1 MISHFPDPYP
11 GEAFFSVYAR
21 FCERVGLNGTRTSRF
36 FFGKKSCR
44 VSVQLPHG
52 LDYVIGNLPL
62 GHSHT
67 ADQLI
72 DKNTLLPLFAP
83 FIDSIRYQ
91 EVKLDMRGSGG
102 VAVRTRLGLNATIR
116 SPNRLRHCSV
126 CDAENRDRF
135 DETFWARLHQTPG
148 VNICPVHRCFLEQTL
163 VTRLPTGFFKPIS
176 AESVC
181 RNTRPRYLD
190 ESDSRQVIQYS
201 IARDAAWLLDVNRR
215 HPGALAL
222 SKSYLLCAANQ
233 GFATNRGE
241 FKQWNL
247 HSAFTGRYNEE
258 LLRLLCLEFTEGK
271 KPWLRNF
278 FGIPAEIQYPIRH
291 LIVMHFF
298 GYTIAEFFDRLPEEE
313 AQVQAGFQRQRI
325 DFVDAPS
332 SGGEA
337 FGTAPWPCR
346 NPVSDCGGKLL
357 IREHTE
363 RMARPR
369 GRTNYGTLIGD
380 FVCPQCGFTYSRFG
394 PREDDSKRMVW
405 VREYGYTW
413 KAELRKVWA
422 DQRYNITQA
431 ASHLGVSVMVARTQA
446 SRCGLVVPKPGQRM
460 PQCAKDCRLERRRR
474 VPLKSQR
481 KFVEWAGRDADLSR
495 RVSDAA
501 STLFQAPG
509 KPVRVTQ
516 RRIFRLLEESNNLYC
531 NRDKLPATLRAMSK
545 VVEVRGA
552 IWSPTVETLG
562 DRALDCLRA
571 PG

>member
-1 MISHFPDPYP
+1 M
-11 GEAFFSVYAR
+11 G
-21 FCERVGLNGTRTSRF
+21 
-36 FFGKKSCR
+36 
-44 VSVQLPHG
+44 
-52 LDYVIGNLPL
+52 
-62 GHSHT
+62 
-67 ADQLI
+67 
-72 DKNTLLPLFAP
+72 
-83 FIDSIRYQ
+83 
-91 EVKLDMRGSGG
+91 
-102 VAVRTRLGLNATIR
+102 
-116 SPNRLRHCSV
+116 
-126 CDAENRDRF
+126 
-135 DETFWARLHQTPG
+135 
-148 VNICPVHRCFLEQTL
+148 
-163 VTRLPTGFFKPIS
+163 
-176 AESVC
+176 
-181 RNTRPRYLD
+181 
-190 ESDSRQVIQYS
+190 
-201 IARDAAWLLDVNRR
+201 
-215 HPGALAL
+215 
-222 SKSYLLCAANQ
+222 
-233 GFATNRGE
+233 
-241 FKQWNL
+241 
-247 HSAFTGRYNEE
+247 
-258 LLRLLCLEFTEGK
+258 
-271 KPWLRNF
+271 
-278 FGIPAEIQYPIRH
+278 

-325 DFVDAPS
+325 EFVNAPS

-363 RMARPR
+363 RMARAR
-369 GRTNYGTLIGD
+369 GRINYGTLIGD
-380 FVCPQCGFTYSRFG
+380 FVCPQCGFTYSRYG
-394 PREDDSKRMVW
+394 SREDDSKNMVW

-474 VPLKSQR
+474 VPLESQR

-495 RVSDAA
+495 RVADAA

-545 VVEVRGA
+545 VVESEEQFGHRRLRHSVTEYWTACVPLARWRLNGA
-552 IWSPTVETLG
+552 VG
-562 DRALDCLRA
+562 YKRLRRFPSLRLEIDSLLA
-571 PG
+571 RSGGTDSAQIDYWPSEKRLTECA